1 MTRAWGGR
9 VVAVG
14 TTVTRAL
21 ESRPPTPTASCGA
34 RAGWTDL
41 VLGADRAGPGRQRA

>member
-1 MTRAWGGR
+1 MIVGDELCRKIEHTTSKGGR

-21 ESRPPTPTASCGA
+21 ESAALTGQIKPMCG
-34 RAGWTDL
+34 GY
-41 VLGADRAGPGRQRA
+41 